1 MLNKVGENE
10 HPSLVPV
17 FREKVFSFSLSSIM
31 PDVWNELKK
40 FHVYFSESFLHDR

>member
-31 PDVWNELKK
+31 PDVGFLKM
-40 FHVYFSESFLHDR
+40 FGTS